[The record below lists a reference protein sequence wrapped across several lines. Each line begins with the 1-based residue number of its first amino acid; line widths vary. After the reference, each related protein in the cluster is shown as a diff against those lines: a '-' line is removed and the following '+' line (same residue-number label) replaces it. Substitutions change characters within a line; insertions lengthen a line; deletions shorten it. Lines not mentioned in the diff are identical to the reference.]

1 MIETRLLKLIGGF
14 FQLLFYIAIAFLIGV
29 IIYLGILY
37 IITTPSEE
45 KIKEVH
51 KRLFLLVIAVF
62 LIFLSFTIPKLI
74 GMFFQIEIK
83 LTP

>member
-1 MIETRLLKLIGGF
+1 MIEPRLLNLIEGF
-14 FQLLFYIAIAFLIGV
+14 FKLLFYITLAFLIGV

-51 KRLFLLVIAVF
+51 KRFSLLLIAVF

-74 GMFFQIEIK
+74 GMFFRIEIK

>member
-1 MIETRLLKLIGGF
+1 MIEQRLLNLIEGF
-14 FQLLFYIAIAFLIGV
+14 FKLLFYIALAFLIGV

-37 IITTPSEE
+37 IITTPTEE

-51 KRLFLLVIAVF
+51 KRFSLLVIAVF
-62 LIFLSFTIPKLI
+62 LIFLSLTIPKLI